1 MHSCFILWGLIA
13 RKVTSGLHSHICTM
27 IVELKDTFLP
37 FYGEKW
43 LLYKNSGFPWVCR
56 LQDARLPLSTIS
68 TKKVFM
74 RSMFLGFQK
83 RVMTRTWH
91 ITAGKWSKNWI
102 ISNFFRQKARYPYPF
117 IETQTWISITNIKTI
132 FQALVVLCVSTV
144 VTFIWNL
151 RVVKEENSH
160 KKPPTYT
167 TGKPP
172 MLSKKANIHSFYLNM
187 TESVCVSRY
196 SCPSEM
202 VSSMTA

>member
-102 ISNFFRQKARYPYPF
+102 ISNFLGRNQDTRI
-117 IETQTWISITNIKTI
+117 IETQTWSVTNIK
-132 FQALVVLCVSTV
+132 ALVVLCVSTV

-160 KKPPTYT
+160 EKPPTYT